1 MLLGVGKTDPQNK
14 CLRTVKQPAIAHG
27 CCCSSLWFTRILVSL
42 DTKSA
47 MSKKYSESTGDLPD
61 NEGSS
66 FDSSPP
72 DKRNSAD
79 PKGVNPSELEDP
91 DFAYTEGDENT
102 MRTSSPLASVPS
114 EAEKKKDRGF
124 MRVIKKIAFSVWAV
138 VMTIGMV
145 IAFLISLFLVW
156 KGLNGFLLPVSSW
169 RYWSTDWF
177 FSTFQHLTGCDSTQ
191 RISSVCQSSC
201 LFVCSLFGD
210 GNRLRGCS
218 FLS

>member
-1 MLLGVGKTDPQNK
+1 
-14 CLRTVKQPAIAHG
+14 
-27 CCCSSLWFTRILVSL
+27 
-42 DTKSA
+42 

-145 IAFLISLFLVW
+145 IAFLISLFLV
-156 KGLNGFLLPVSSW
+156 
-169 RYWSTDWF
+169 
-177 FSTFQHLTGCDSTQ
+177 
-191 RISSVCQSSC
+191 
-201 LFVCSLFGD
+201 
-210 GNRLRGCS
+210 
-218 FLS
+218 